1 MSCKPNSANKWFE
14 SNNDEKTIEN
24 IVNSQ
29 QKGDDK
35 FRTCE
40 KKELKTQQ
48 GHS

>member
-1 MSCKPNSANKWFE
+1 MSCKPSSANKWID
-14 SNNDEKTIEN
+14 NNDEKTIEN

-29 QKGDDK
+29 QNGDDK

-48 GHS
+48 GNP